1 MTMKLREKTPVRTT
15 EVEHQADYHAYRE
28 QLKEDFNCRCGYCDD
43 RDVPRSAS
51 FEIDHFVPQKIDST
65 KETDYNNLVYAC
77 KSCNNAKRAKW
88 PTGDK
93 TRPNDGKKGWID
105 PCFKA
110 YDAQF
115 ERSDDGRI
123 LPKTELGS
131 WMYENLKLW
140 KKQHEILWNYE
151 KLEKNINELAALLD
165 ANKLPAEQ
173 KDNLILLYQKQ
184 CRILNSLYEA

>member
-1 MTMKLREKTPVRTT
+1 MTMKLREKTPVRTN

-28 QLKEDFNCRCGYCDD
+28 QLKVDFNCRCGYCDD

-51 FEIDHFVPQKIDST
+51 FEIDHFIPQKIDNT
-65 KETDYNNLVYAC
+65 KETDYNN
-77 KSCNNAKRAKW
+77 SE
-88 PTGDK
+88 
-93 TRPNDGKKGWID
+93 
-105 PCFKA
+105 A

-151 KLEKNINELAALLD
+151 KLEKHINELVALLE